1 MSKTRSKFHL
11 LIIVSQAHSVTQFT
25 LRVSAMSTWK
35 HTEFFLWEIEVCVRR
50 FFYLQIEVD
59 TLFTFVNL
67 DSLPY
72 QQRLSRV
79 AEGTGPTTPQQP
91 GPCTKVLIPAQWGEI
106 RSSTDRNPG
115 CLKIQLPNCI

>member
-1 MSKTRSKFHL
+1 MS
-11 LIIVSQAHSVTQFT
+11 QFT
-25 LRVSAMSTWK
+25 PRISVKSTW
-35 HTEFFLWEIEVCVRR
+35 ERMQFFLWEIKVCVGG
-50 FFYLQIEVD
+50 FFHVQIALD
-59 TLFTFVNL
+59 TLFTFAIL
-67 DSLPY
+67 DLLPY

-115 CLKIQLPNCI
+115 